1 MPMRVCP
8 ECGHIDRTMWR
19 QNKWRTNVDF
29 IKVEDYPEDV
39 PPEVLVSY
47 NLRHKYCNDNKKNYG
62 HRLCQEQNII
72 ERILFEEVL
81 AYGVK
86 AFHTPREN
94 PKHYVDHGQT
104 QLTEWWIEGVRL
116 NGGA

>member
-1 MPMRVCP
+1 MRVCP

-29 IKVEDYPEDV
+29 IKVEYEEDI
-39 PPEVLVSY
+39 PPEVLKAY
-47 NLRHKYCNDNKKNYG
+47 KAGHPYANDKDRHYG
-62 HRLCQEQNII
+62 YRLCQEQGII

-81 AYGVK
+81 AFGTK

-94 PKHYVDHGQT
+94 PRHYEDHGQT
-104 QLTEWWIEGVRL
+104 QLSDHLRRVKQDE
-116 NGGA
+116 

>member
-8 ECGHIDRTMWR
+8 HCGHIDRTMWR

-29 IKVEDYPEDV
+29 IKVEFEEDI
-39 PPEVLVSY
+39 PPEVLEAY
-47 NLRHKYCNDNKKNYG
+47 NAGRPYANDNQKNYG
-62 HRLCQEQNII
+62 YRLCQKQGII

-104 QLTEWWIEGVRL
+104 QLNEWSEMVRE
-116 NGGA
+116 

>member
-29 IKVEDYPEDV
+29 IKVEFEEDI
-39 PPEVLVSY
+39 PLEVLAAY
-47 NLRHKYCNDNKKNYG
+47 KAGRPYANDNENHYG
-62 HRLCQEQNII
+62 YRLCQKQEII

-104 QLTEWWIEGVRL
+104 QLNEWSESVRE
-116 NGGA
+116 